1 MMWRGTVE
9 NLTDRAQAGIQQMI
23 ADRLQPGL
31 RCRCVALHPVV
42 RHRVMTQQ
50 PSPDRPLMTAAIP
63 FPDRAA
69 IIGLKFGMARR
80 QRTQPEVGQQFPA
93 ADPHH
98 GLVRG
103 VLVHRNPATGN
114 ARQLEKVLGV
124 EIVEAIPY
132 DPRAAAAHQATELVY
147 DFQKKR
153 LGPPARAYAQ
163 LAEWLVAGGRP

>member
-1 MMWRGTVE
+1 MLAALGERFDVVLLDTPP
-9 NLTDRAQAGIQQMI
+9 D
-23 ADRLQPGL
+23 LQ
-31 RCRCVALHPVV
+31 RS
-42 RHRVMTQQ
+42 
-50 PSPDRPLMTAAIP
+50 SP
-63 FPDRAA
+63 
-69 IIGLKFGMARR
+69 
-80 QRTQPEVGQQFPA
+80 FPA
-93 ADPHH
+93 AVLGDGSLPFVGLVVVQPQPMERWGARQVLDFVTAYGTDH
-98 GLVRG
+98 GLLRG

-114 ARQLEKVLGV
+114 ARQLEKVLGL